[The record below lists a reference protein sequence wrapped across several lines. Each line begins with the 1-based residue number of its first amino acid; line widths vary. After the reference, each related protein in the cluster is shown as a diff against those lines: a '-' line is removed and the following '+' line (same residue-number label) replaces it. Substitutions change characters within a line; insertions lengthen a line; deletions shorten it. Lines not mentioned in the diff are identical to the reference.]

1 MINTFT
7 LCIFPKIYILKK
19 YSWKPSSNFSR
30 CWLVCAVVSPKRNTS
45 NRGLSQAVPWQEYP
59 SWAADEMCDL
69 PVPGGFV
76 GPVAV
81 VDGYVLEAPPFQAWE
96 QGKEHSDVPLV
107 VGTTEQEVDFR

>member
-1 MINTFT
+1 M
-7 LCIFPKIYILKK
+7 
-19 YSWKPSSNFSR
+19 
-30 CWLVCAVVSPKRNTS
+30 CAVVRPKRKTS
-45 NRGLSQAVPWQEYP
+45 DCGLSQAVPWQEYP
-59 SWAADEMCDL
+59 SWAAEELCDL

-81 VDGYVLEAPPFQAWE
+81 VDGYVLEAPPFQVWE